1 MSARVLGWPAV
12 VLSASWTLATY
23 CRDIAS
29 TSFSPPRDFSISLAG
44 ISGVVGRGWEGKRE
58 IRTYEDFAEEVEKTT
73 TRMNEYTHVPPG
85 GSSILG
91 KLAISRR
98 RLIMFAWLGL
108 SATGPA
114 AAAVDAPPADSPL
127 RLLLLLLAFLRL
139 ASKTRQRL
147 LARSAKSTYC
157 FRVSVLSAERFF
169 FSRL

>member
-1 MSARVLGWPAV
+1 
-12 VLSASWTLATY
+12 
-23 CRDIAS
+23 
-29 TSFSPPRDFSISLAG
+29 
-44 ISGVVGRGWEGKRE
+44 
-58 IRTYEDFAEEVEKTT
+58 
-73 TRMNEYTHVPPG
+73 
-85 GSSILG
+85 
-91 KLAISRR
+91 
-98 RLIMFAWLGL
+98 MFAWLGL

-127 RLLLLLLAFLRL
+127 RLLLLLLLAFLRL